1 MKSLK
6 SRLRRQDAPGP
17 APPGAAAAAAAS
29 AQAADWNKYDDRLM
43 KAAERGDVEKVSS
56 ILAKKGVS
64 PGKLDVEGRS
74 AFHVV
79 ASKGNLECLNA
90 ILIHGVD
97 ITTSDTAGDVY
108 ACRSAIRSHSVWS
121 RTFCARHLCRCSE
134 LTFWIIWEERSP
146 PGCKVRARVVSAE
159 TSAAMAD
166 CPSSIQL
173 LCDHGASVHAKDV
186 DGRTPL
192 VLATQMCRPTICQLL
207 IDRGADVNSRDKQ
220 NRTALMLG
228 CEYGCKDAVEV
239 LLKNGA
245 DVTLLD
251 ALGHDS
257 SYYARIGDNLD
268 ILTLLKTASENTS
281 RGRELWK
288 KGPSLQ
294 QRNLTQMVDEVNVR
308 SNQREHQNLQDLE
321 TENEDLKER
330 LRKIQQEQRI
340 LLDKVNGLQLQ
351 LNEEVMVAD
360 DLESEKE
367 KLKSLLT
374 AKEKQHEES
383 LRTIEALRSRFKH
396 FECASPGVPVHMQSR
411 SMLRPL
417 ELSLPNQT
425 SYSESE
431 ILKKELEAMRT
442 FCDSAKQD
450 RLKLQNELAHKVAE
464 CKALA
469 LECERVK
476 EDSDEQIKQLEDALK
491 DVQRRMY
498 ESEGKVKQ
506 MQTHFLA
513 LKEHLTSEAAAGN
526 HRLTEELKDQLKDM
540 KAKYEGATAEVGRL
554 REQVRQSEALVE
566 GFRRDEGR
574 LAGESRRLQEEV
586 SRCHAEREQRGREAA
601 ELEGR
606 LRELS
611 AQLALAI
618 PAEKFESMKSL
629 LSSEVSEKAKKL
641 AEVEREYERSLSE
654 IRQLKRELESLRARL
669 AQHVQAEE
677 HGPLRSRLEPKSAE
691 LGKKVT
697 ELTSKNQTLQKEIE
711 KLCLDNKLL
720 TQQVHSLT
728 AEVKDHYVP
737 LKVSEEMKKSHD
749 ALVGD
754 LNKKLSDVTQKYTE
768 KKLEME
774 KLLMENASLSK
785 NVSRLET
792 VFVPPEKHE
801 KEIVALKS
809 TIVELKKQ
817 LSELNKKC
825 GEDKEKIHLLIS
837 ENTNLKQTV
846 SRQHVP
852 VETHEEVKTAL
863 TSTLDKT
870 NRELADAKKKCE
882 DINQGFVKIKEENK
896 ELKRNLENTQNQI
909 KAEYISLKE
918 HEEQMS
924 AMRKSMQKAQDRGA
938 EALASYQRGQEEIAT
953 LHAEIAA
960 QRRELDTIQECIKL
974 KYTPITSLEECE
986 RKFKAT
992 EKELKEQ
999 LSAQTQKWNASEA
1012 EATQRKREN
1021 EQLKTELRAL
1031 QKDVRDRSAA
1041 AEKAQQ
1047 AERVLSRRTEELNR
1061 QVSDLLQKYTE
1072 AKSEKEKLAEEN
1084 AKQTSEILAAQTRL
1098 QKQHVPLEQVEALK
1112 KSLNGTIEA
1121 LREELRAKQRCYE
1134 TEQQAV
1140 AQLQQMLENQKNASV
1155 PLAEH
1160 LQMKEAFEKEA
1171 GVIKASLREKEEESR
1186 NKTEEVS
1193 KLQAEIQST
1202 KRALRTLETR
1212 EVVDLSKY
1220 KATKSD
1226 LETQVS
1232 SLNEKLAN
1240 LNRRYEEACEEALR
1254 AKKKERSAK
1263 SDKELLHFS
1272 IEQEIKDQQER
1283 CDKSLTTITELQS
1296 RIQESAKQIEAKD
1309 NKPLVGRV
1317 PRLPA
1322 LRAPCQVAG
1331 VSSQVLASDLK
1342 LVGPSSHPDLR
1353 ITELL
1358 NDVERLK
1365 QALGG
1370 LPQLTCADGS
1380 PSKRQ
1385 SQLVDS
1391 LQHQVKCL
1399 QQQLADAARQHQ
1411 EVVAIYRTHL
1421 LSAAQGHMDEDVQ
1434 AALLQIIQ
1442 MRQGLVC

>member
-6 SRLRRQDAPGP
+6 SRLRRQDASGP
-17 APPGAAAAAAAS
+17 VSSGAAATAS
-29 AQAADWNKYDDRLM
+29 AHAADWNKYDDRLM

-56 ILAKKGVS
+56 ILAKKGIN

-97 ITTSDTAGDVY
+97 ITTTDTAGRNALHLAAKYGHALCLQKLLQYNCPTEHVDLQG
-108 ACRSAIRSHSVWS
+108 
-121 RTFCARHLCRCSE
+121 RTALHD
-134 LTFWIIWEERSP
+134 
-146 PGCKVRARVVSAE
+146 
-159 TSAAMAD
+159 AAMAD

-173 LCDHGASVHAKDV
+173 LCDHGASVNAKDV

-207 IDRGADVNSRDKQ
+207 IDRGAEINSRDKQ

-245 DVTLLD
+245 DVSLLD

-268 ILTLLKTASENTS
+268 ILTLLKTASENTNK
-281 RGRELWK
+281 GRELWK

-294 QRNLTQMVDEVNVR
+294 QRNLPYMLEEVNMK
-308 SNQREHQNLQDLE
+308 SSQREHRNIQDLE
-321 TENEDLKER
+321 VENEDLKER

-367 KLKSLLT
+367 KLKSLLA

-383 LRTIEALRSRFKH
+383 QRTIETLKNRFKY
-396 FECASPGVPVHMQSR
+396 FECTSPGVPAHMQSR

-417 ELSLPNQT
+417 ELSLTNQT
-425 SYSESE
+425 SYSESD

-442 FCDSAKQD
+442 FCESAKQD

-469 LECERVK
+469 LECERIK

-491 DVQRRMY
+491 DVQKRMY

-513 LKEHLTSEAAAGN
+513 LKEHLTSEAATGS

-540 KAKYEGATAEVGRL
+540 KAKYEGVSAEVGKL
-554 REQVRQSEALVE
+554 RNQIKQNELLVE
-566 GFRRDEGR
+566 QFRRDEGK
-574 LAGESRRLQEEV
+574 LVEENKRLQK
-586 SRCHAEREQRGREAA
+586 
-601 ELEGR
+601 
-606 LRELS
+606 ELS
-611 AQLALAI
+611 TCETERDKKGRRVAEAEGQVKELLAKLALSV
-618 PAEKFESMKSL
+618 PTEKFESMKSL
-629 LSSEVSEKAKKL
+629 LSSEVNEKVKKIG
-641 AEVEREYERSLSE
+641 ETEREYEKSVTE
-654 IRQLKRELESLRARL
+654 IRQLKRELENCKAKL
-669 AQHVQAEE
+669 AQHVKPEE
-677 HGPLRSRLEPKSAE
+677 HEQLKSRLEQRAGE
-691 LGKKVT
+691 LVKKVS
-697 ELTSKNQTLQKEIE
+697 ELTSKNQTLQRDVE
-711 KLCLDNKLL
+711 KVYLDNKLL
-720 TQQVHSLT
+720 NQQVQNLT
-728 AEVKDHYVP
+728 SEMKSHYVP
-737 LKVSEEMKKSHD
+737 LQVSEEMKKSHD
-749 ALVGD
+749 VTVEEL
-754 LNKKLSDVTQKYTE
+754 KKQLLDVTQKYAD

-774 KLLMENASLSK
+774 KLMTENDSLSK

-792 VFVPPEKHE
+792 VFVPPEKHQ
-801 KEIVALKS
+801 KEVMALKS
-809 TIVELKKQ
+809 SVADLKRQ

-825 GEDKEKIHLLIS
+825 GEDRERINALVS
-837 ENTNLKQTV
+837 ENTNLKKTLNTQY
-846 SRQHVP
+846 VP
-852 VETHEEVKTAL
+852 AKTHEEVKTAL
-863 TSTLDKT
+863 SGTLDKA
-870 NRELADAKKKCE
+870 NRELLDAKKKFE
-882 DINQGFVKIKEENK
+882 DLNQEFVKIKGEN
-896 ELKRNLENTQNQI
+896 EILRRNLEDTQSQI
-909 KAEYISLKE
+909 KAEYISLRE
-918 HEEQMS
+918 HEEKMS
-924 AMRKSMQKAQDRGA
+924 DLNQSMTRVQDNSA
-938 EALASYQRGQEEIAT
+938 EILANYKKGQEEIVT
-953 LHAEIAA
+953 LHAEIEA
-960 QRRELDTIQECIKL
+960 QKKELDTIQECIKL
-974 KYTPITSLEECE
+974 KYAPIISFEECE

-999 LSAQTQKWNASEA
+999 LSEQTQKYHVREEEA
-1012 EATQRKREN
+1012 KQCKQENDKLKREIF
-1021 EQLKTELRAL
+1021 TL
-1031 QKDVRDRSAA
+1031 QKDLKDKNVLLENSHDTERALNR
-1041 AEKAQQ
+1041 KA
-1047 AERVLSRRTEELNR
+1047 EELSK
-1061 QVSDLLQKYTE
+1061 QLKDLLEKYTE
-1072 AKSEKEKLAEEN
+1072 VKTEKEKLVDEN
-1084 AKQTSEILAAQTRL
+1084 ARRTSELLAAQTLL

-1112 KSLNGTIEA
+1112 KSLSGTIEH
-1121 LREELRAKQRCYE
+1121 LKEELKNKQKCYE
-1134 TEQQAV
+1134 KEQQTV
-1140 AQLQQMLENQKNASV
+1140 AKLHQKLENQKNSSV

-1160 LQMKEAFEKEA
+1160 LRIKEAFEKEV
-1171 GVIKASLREKEEESR
+1171 GVIKASLREKEEESQ

-1193 KLQAEIQST
+1193 KLQSEVQNT
-1202 KRALRTLETR
+1202 KQALKKLETR

-1226 LETQVS
+1226 LEAQIS
-1232 SLNEKLAN
+1232 NLNEKLAN
-1240 LNRRYEEACEEALR
+1240 LNRKYEEACEEVLHAQ
-1254 AKKKERSAK
+1254 KKHLSAK
-1263 SDKELLHFS
+1263 DEKELLHFS

-1283 CDKSLTTITELQS
+1283 CDKSLTTITELQK

-1309 NKPLVGRV
+1309 NK
-1317 PRLPA
+1317 
-1322 LRAPCQVAG
+1322 
-1331 VSSQVLASDLK
+1331 
-1342 LVGPSSHPDLR
+1342 

-1365 QALGG
+1365 QALSG
-1370 LPQLTCADGS
+1370 LSQLTA
-1380 PSKRQ
+1380 PSGGPSRRQ
-1385 SQLVDS
+1385 SPLIDS
-1391 LQHQVKCL
+1391 LQQQVRSL
-1399 QQQLADAARQHQ
+1399 QRQLADADRQHQ
-1411 EVVAIYRTHL
+1411 EVIAIYRTHL